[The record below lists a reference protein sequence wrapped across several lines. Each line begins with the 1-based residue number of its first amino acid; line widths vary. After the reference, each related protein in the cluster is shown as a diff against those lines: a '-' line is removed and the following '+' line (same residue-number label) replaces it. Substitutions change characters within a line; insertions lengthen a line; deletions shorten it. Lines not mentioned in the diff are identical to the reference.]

1 MNAAVLNSGDDAG
14 ASYMS
19 SLRRDHAGLSRVLRL
34 IDALAERLVD
44 DAQQARPILLDALR
58 YLLEYHHTHHHPRED
73 RLFARIRARQPAL
86 AETLDRI
93 GHEHESG
100 EQEIA
105 RLHADLAAVNA
116 RRLAGKQGAR
126 LARRIGDYVQHARI
140 HMRDEEVVFY
150 ARAEDVLTEADWRD
164 LIEPEGPQDPLANP
178 PELAKQYPRLA
189 EQLKLAS
196 GESPGETSPVD
207 PEDELHRQL
216 LALADLYGGLLHEGL
231 ALSRGHVQRLVAI
244 RSPGALVQAVS
255 DISADNLRFAGHCV
269 VRPSRWAVN
278 AGCGLLLGWLRP
290 HLPDS

>member
-1 MNAAVLNSGDDAG
+1 MNAVVVDSDNDAG
-14 ASYMS
+14 AFYMS

-34 IDALAERLVD
+34 IDALAERLLD
-44 DAQQARPILLDALR
+44 DAEQARPILLDALR

-73 RLFARIRARQPAL
+73 RLFARIRARQPAV

-105 RLHADLAAVNA
+105 RLHADLSAGDA
-116 RRLAGKQGAR
+116 RRLAGKHGAR
-126 LARRIGDYVQHARI
+126 LAKRISDYVQHARI

-164 LIEPEGPQDPLANP
+164 IIEPDGPQDPLASP
-178 PELAKQYPRLA
+178 PELAELYPWLA
-189 EQLKLAS
+189 EQLTLVS
-196 GESPGETSPVD
+196 GESRGQPSSIDQEY
-207 PEDELHRQL
+207 EIHRQL
-216 LALADLYGGLLHEGL
+216 LALTDLYGGLLHEGL
-231 ALSRGHVQRLVAI
+231 ELSRGHVQRLAAI
-244 RSPGALVQAVS
+244 RSPGALVRAVS
-255 DISADNLRFAGHCV
+255 DISTDNLRFAGHCV
-269 VRPSRWAVN
+269 ARPSRWAVN